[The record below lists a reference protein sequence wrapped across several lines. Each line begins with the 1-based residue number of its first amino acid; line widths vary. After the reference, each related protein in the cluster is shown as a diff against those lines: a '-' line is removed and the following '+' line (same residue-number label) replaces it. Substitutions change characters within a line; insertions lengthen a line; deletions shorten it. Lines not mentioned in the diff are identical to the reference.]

1 MTIAINCSSCGT
13 TAKIPTS
20 LFAERFHGRK
30 TNIRCKRCAATI
42 VVDDTSRSILEAP
55 VAASSSGSL
64 GAVEVS
70 LPELDIESTP
80 APISDATPE
89 PSFVEQHPDLVVP
102 SRSARTSAAI
112 GVLGAGVVLGA
123 LFASVPRSPAP
134 PRSAARAPAS
144 AAASPLR
151 AAPVV
156 AELPSAAEPP
166 QPPPEAITDAAVVYD
181 QRALRF
187 AMRWGVAQ
195 TELCH
200 EKGGGPSGTIRVE
213 LSFSPTGKVS
223 RVTLDGMS
231 APDSAEARCIV
242 AAFRSVMIPAF
253 AGESFTTSREIKLR

>member
-30 TNIRCKRCAATI
+30 TNIRCKRCAAII
-42 VVDDTSRSILEAP
+42 VVDDTSGSLLEAS

-70 LPELDIESTP
+70 LPERDIESMP
-80 APISDATPE
+80 APIGDATPE
-89 PSFVEQHPDLVVP
+89 PSFVEQHRDLVVP
-102 SRSARTSAAI
+102 SRSSRTSASIA
-112 GVLGAGVVLGA
+112 VLGAGVVLGA

-144 AAASPLR
+144 AAASPLA

-156 AELPSAAEPP
+156 AELPSAPEPP
-166 QPPPEAITDAAVVYD
+166 LPPPAASADAPVAYD
-181 QRALRF
+181 QRALGF

-195 TELCH
+195 AEVCH
-200 EKGGGPSGTIRVE
+200 KKGGGPAGTIRVQ
-213 LSFSPTGKVS
+213 LSFAPSGKVS
-223 RVTLDGMS
+223 QVTLDGMS